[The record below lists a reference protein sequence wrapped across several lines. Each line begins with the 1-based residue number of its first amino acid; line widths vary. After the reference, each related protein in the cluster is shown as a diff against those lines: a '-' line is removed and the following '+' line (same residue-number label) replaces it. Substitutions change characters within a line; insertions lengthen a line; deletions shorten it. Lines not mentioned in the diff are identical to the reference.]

1 MFLQTLPDNV
11 QSLLKRLGTL
21 PTVTDF
27 YLAGG
32 SALAL
37 HLGHRVSV
45 DLDFF
50 TPQDDYEQEPL
61 IQELRKIGH
70 LTVRQQRPG
79 TLNALLEGTQVSFF
93 IYPYPMLE
101 EFRDLW
107 SIRVAGVLDLA
118 LMKLAAI
125 GQRGRKRD
133 FIDLYFICQSGYP
146 LHGLLARMPEKFPRV
161 EYPSYHLLRALA
173 YFQDAEA
180 DEMPRML
187 VPCRWSQVRR
197 FFQEEVRRL
206 MKELLEGN
214 DVLIR

>member
-11 QSLLKRLGTL
+11 QSLLKQLGTL
-21 PTVTDF
+21 PTVAEF

-50 TPQDDYEQEPL
+50 TPQDDYAQEPL
-61 IQELRKIGH
+61 IQELQRVGH
-70 LTVRQQRPG
+70 LTVRQQKPG
-79 TLNALLEGTQVSFF
+79 TLNAILEGTQVSFF
-93 IYPYPMLE
+93 IYPYPILG
-101 EFRDLW
+101 EFWDLW
-107 SIRVAGVLDLA
+107 GVRVVSVLDLA

-133 FIDLYFICQSGYP
+133 FIDLYFICHSGYS
-146 LHGLLARMPEKFPRV
+146 LAHLLARMPEKFPRV

-173 YFQDAEA
+173 YFQDAEE

-187 VPCRWSQVRR
+187 APCHWAQVKR
-197 FFQEEVRRL
+197 FFQAEVRRL
-206 MKELLEGN
+206 MRGLMESNGA
-214 DVLIR
+214 ITS